1 MKKRKDFERDAERDL
16 LIHSVNQLMK
26 DCEDIE
32 LLHIIY
38 ILLLKQSEES
48 FN

>member
-26 DCEDIE
+26 ECEDIE

-48 FN
+48 LH